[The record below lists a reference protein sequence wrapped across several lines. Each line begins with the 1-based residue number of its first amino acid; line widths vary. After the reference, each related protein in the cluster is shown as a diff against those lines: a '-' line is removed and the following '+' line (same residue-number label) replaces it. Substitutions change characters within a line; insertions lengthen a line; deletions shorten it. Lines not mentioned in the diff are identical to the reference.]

1 MTHQKRLSAP
11 DAWPIERK
19 TETFTVSIDG
29 GPHGHAGVPLVIVLR
44 DVLGYVENA
53 REAKYAVRSGQL
65 SVNGRPVS
73 DHEQPVGLF
82 DILAFDEREEFYRVF
97 PGPGGRLALTPIDED
112 AAQTKL
118 AKVTDKYQ
126 VDGGRT
132 QLALHDGRVVLVDE
146 PDAYGT
152 NDSVIVDLD
161 TGEIVHHLPYGE
173 GAMVTAVAGQHAGQI
188 GTVERID
195 VHPGSS
201 PNTVAIEAE
210 DGSFETVEAYV
221 VVIDEQFTGGDG
233 DE

>member
-11 DAWPIERK
+11 DTWPVERK

-73 DHEQPVGLF
+73 DHELPVGLF
-82 DILAFDEREEFYRVF
+82 DILAFEEREEYYRVF
-97 PGPGGRLALTPIDED
+97 PGSGGRLALTPIDAD
-112 AAQTKL
+112 AARTKL
-118 AKVTDKYQ
+118 SKVVDKQQ

-132 QLALHDGRVVLVDE
+132 QLSLHDGGVVLVDE

-161 TGEIVHHLPYGE
+161 GGDIVHHLPYEE
-173 GAMVTAVAGQHAGQI
+173 GAMVTAVAGQHAGHI
-188 GTVERID
+188 GTIDRIE

-201 PNTVAIEAE
+201 PNTVAIAA
-210 DGSFETVEAYV
+210 DDRSFETVEAYV
-221 VVIDEQFTGGDG
+221 VVIDEQFAGGGD